1 MNTSE
6 LNENAVRKTI
16 DELIQTA
23 TTYDIETLDRLYHED
38 LEVTMV
44 DASNNVNVAGKE
56 DFKALFKSKGD
67 AGDPPMNTWARY
79 HKLTVNGESA
89 QVLLSRK
96 NNLNGQNMDLFLSI
110 DLLYEA
116 NRWQIRREAIF
127 LRPEEETGE
136 GKNENL

>member
-1 MNTSE
+1 MKNSE

-16 DELIQTA
+16 EDLIQTA
-23 TTYDIETLDRLYHED
+23 TTYDVDTLDRLYHKD

-44 DASNNVNVAGKE
+44 DTSHNVSVAGKE

-67 AGDPPMNTWARY
+67 AGDPPMNTWAKY
-79 HKLTVNGESA
+79 HKVTVNGENA

-96 NNLNGQNMDLFLSI
+96 NDLNGQNMDLFLSI

-116 NRWQIRREAIF
+116 SRWQIRREAIF
-127 LRPEEETGE
+127 LRPEEKREE
-136 GKNENL
+136 EKNENL